1 MNEKKSALIKLIRG
15 YDDSVS
21 ERVLMLDT
29 VSELKSYYNRL
40 KKGSAFRD
48 RGTVLK
54 IDDKRLIQNK
64 K

>member
-1 MNEKKSALIKLIRG
+1 MKNELIKLIRG
-15 YDDSVS
+15 YDSSVS

-40 KKGSAFRD
+40 SNGSAFRD

-54 IDDKRLIQNK
+54 ITDKRLIQNK
-64 K
+64 HA